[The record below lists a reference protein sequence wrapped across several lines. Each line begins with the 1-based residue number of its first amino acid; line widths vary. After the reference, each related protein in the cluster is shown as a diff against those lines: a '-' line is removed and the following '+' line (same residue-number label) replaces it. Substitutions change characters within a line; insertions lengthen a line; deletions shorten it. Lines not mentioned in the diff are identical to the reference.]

1 MARTENRHLRYGE
14 IMQFQSGNKFW
25 LARSKHGRNPIFKDA
40 AQLRDACFEY
50 FQWVEDN
57 PLLEEKIFHASGVI
71 TKDTITKMRA
81 MTIRAMCFFIGLSR
95 QGWQEYSEKPDFSDI
110 VKEIEDV
117 IYSQKFEGAAADLLN
132 SNIIARELGLSD
144 NVKNEHTGANGGA
157 IQVNTTAMSAEEA
170 YNLLINGGTIK
181 TD

>member
-1 MARTENRHLRYGE
+1 
-14 IMQFQSGNKFW
+14 MQFQTGNQFW
-25 LARSKHGRNPIFKDA
+25 KMRETHGRNPIFETPEQLWVA
-40 AQLRDACFEY
+40 ACEY
-50 FQWVEDN
+50 FQWVENN
-57 PLLEEKIFHASGVI
+57 PLLEEKIFHSQGMI

-117 IYSQKFEGAAADLLN
+117 IYSQKFEGAAADMLN

-144 NVKNEHTGANGGA
+144 KVQNEHTGANGKPLIPSA
-157 IQVNTTAMSAEEA
+157 KEMTTDELKAELEA
-170 YNLLINGGTIK
+170 LGVKL
-181 TD
+181 

>member
-1 MARTENRHLRYGE
+1 
-14 IMQFQSGNKFW
+14 MQFQSGNKFW
-25 LARSKHGRNPIFKDA
+25 LARSSHGRNPIFKDA
-40 AQLRDACFEY
+40 EQLRDACFEY

-81 MTIRAMCFFIGLSR
+81 MTIKALCLFLSISHDT
-95 QGWQEYSEKPDFSDI
+95 WQRYRDNPDFCVI

-117 IYSQKFEGAAADLLN
+117 IYSQKFEGAAADMLN

-144 NVKNEHTGANGGA
+144 KVQNEHTGANGGV

>member
-1 MARTENRHLRYGE
+1 V
-14 IMQFQSGNKFW
+14 QFQAGNQFW
-25 LARSKHGRNPIFKDA
+25 KMRETHGRNPIFESPEQLWTA
-40 AQLRDACFEY
+40 ACEY
-50 FQWVEDN
+50 FQWVENN
-57 PLLEEKIFHASGVI
+57 PLLEEKIFHSSGAI
-71 TKDTITKMRA
+71 TKDTIKKMRA

-144 NVKNEHTGANGGA
+144 KVQNEHTGANGKDLIPSA
-157 IQVNTTAMSAEEA
+157 KQMTTDELKAELEA
-170 YNLLINGGTIK
+170 LGVK
-181 TD
+181 F

>member
-1 MARTENRHLRYGE
+1 
-14 IMQFQSGNKFW
+14 MQFKKGNKFW
-25 LARSKHGRNPIFKDA
+25 LARSSHGRKPIFSNPE
-40 AQLRDACFEY
+40 QLRNACYEY

-57 PLLEEKIFHASGVI
+57 PLYEEKIFHSQGMI

-132 SNIIARELGLSD
+132 SNIIARELGLAD
-144 NVKNEHTGANGGA
+144 KQQAEIKITDVKELTNEQLAIIAAGGS
-157 IQVNTTAMSAEEA
+157 V
-170 YNLLINGGTIK
+170 
-181 TD
+181 